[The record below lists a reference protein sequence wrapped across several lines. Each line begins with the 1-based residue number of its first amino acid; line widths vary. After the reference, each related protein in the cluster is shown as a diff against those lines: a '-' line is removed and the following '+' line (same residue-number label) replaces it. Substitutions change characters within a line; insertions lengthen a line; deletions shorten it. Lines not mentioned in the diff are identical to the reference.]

1 MKPQR
6 RSLLPEV
13 LFEIGKAIGSDED
26 LSSLLSH
33 ISELI
38 CKLLDACACSVMLLD
53 ASGRQLFTKAAHGL
67 AEGRI
72 GKLSFGVGQGVA
84 GWVVQEGKP
93 ALIHDVSTDPRF
105 ILVASSS
112 TNIVSMASVPLI
124 ARNHR
129 VGVLS
134 ATSDRIAAFSE
145 EEIELLQFVAK
156 TIALDVEN
164 MRLRK
169 VAVTDPLTSAYNREF
184 LQQRLPVEMEIAKQL
199 TQPLSVAMIDVDH
212 FKTINDRFGH
222 EVGDRVLAEVA
233 KRLRWA
239 IRQDD
244 LLVRYGGEEFIVLLP
259 NTDMENAAQIG
270 ERMRNELN
278 PKIPADNTQIDVR
291 ISVGIAQQKKGDEVS
306 TLIKRADDALYA
318 AKDRGRDRIVV
329 AGA

>member
-1 MKPQR
+1 MRPAQ

-33 ISELI
+33 ISQLI

-72 GKLSFGVGQGVA
+72 GKVSFRVGQGVA
-84 GWVVQEGKP
+84 GWVVESGKP
-93 ALIHDVSTDPRF
+93 ALIDNVASDSRF
-105 ILVASSS
+105 VLVASSA
-112 TNIVSMASVPLI
+112 TNIVSMACVPLI

-134 ATSDRIAAFSE
+134 ATSARASAFTSE
-145 EEIELLQFVAK
+145 DIDLLQFVAK

-169 VAVTDPLTSAYNREF
+169 VAVTDPLTSTYNREF
-184 LQQRLPVEMEIAKQL
+184 LQQRLPVELEISRQL
-199 TQPLSVAMIDVDH
+199 KTPLSIAMVDVDH
-212 FKTINDRFGH
+212 FKSINDRFGH
-222 EVGDRVLAEVA
+222 EVGDQVLSEVA
-233 KRLRWA
+233 NRLRRA

-244 LLVRYGGEEFIVLLP
+244 LLVRYGGEEFLVLLP
-259 NTDMENAAQIG
+259 NADTNCASQIG
-270 ERMRNELN
+270 ERMRAELTEQ
-278 PKIPADNTQIDVR
+278 IPAEGTSIPVK
-291 ISVGIAQQKKGDEVS
+291 ISVGIAQRMPGDQVT
-306 TLIKRADDALYA
+306 TLMKRADSALYA
-318 AKDRGRDRIVV
+318 AKNLGRDRIEV
-329 AGA
+329 G